1 MMVYRFKDAAHLPK
15 GLRPQDVGE
24 RLASI
29 RESEGVGFTPES
41 VLADAVSE
49 ASPLHPAF
57 TWDDAQAAAER
68 RLEQAAYLI
77 RSVTIVYRDEA
88 RDEEREVRAFFPVT
102 VRDAEEGRYLPI
114 YTAMSDDDYRRQVLE
129 RGLGDLLALR
139 RKYQDIQEFA
149 RIFAAIDKVAKVIR
163 AA

>member
-1 MMVYRFKDAAHLPK
+1 MMVYRFKDGAHLPK
-15 GLRPQDVGE
+15 GLQPQEVGE

-29 RESEGVGFTPES
+29 REGDGAGFTPES
-41 VLADAVSE
+41 VLADAASE

-68 RLEQAAYLI
+68 RLEQAGHLI
-77 RSVTIVYRDEA
+77 RSTIYVHRDEETG
-88 RDEEREVRAFFPVT
+88 EEREVRAFFPVI
-102 VRDAEEGRYLPI
+102 VRGVQESRYLPI
-114 YTAMSDDDYRRQVLE
+114 YAAMSDDDYRQQVLE